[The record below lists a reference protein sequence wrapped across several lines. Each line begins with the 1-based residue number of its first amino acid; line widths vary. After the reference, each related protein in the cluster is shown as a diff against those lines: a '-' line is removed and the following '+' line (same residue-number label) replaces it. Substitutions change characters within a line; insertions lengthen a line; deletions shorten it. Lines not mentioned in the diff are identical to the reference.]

1 MSLVTKVRKLYIQVS
16 SVLLLIT
23 RDYQSEKSHELD
35 RIKVSILRV
44 VALWGD
50 CMGFPADL
58 SHALRFEEFSLRE
71 LILI

>member
-1 MSLVTKVRKLYIQVS
+1 MYVGKMSLVTKVRKLYIQVS

-50 CMGFPADL
+50 FMGFPADL
-58 SHALRFEEFSLRE
+58 SHVPWFEEFSF
-71 LILI
+71 

>member
-1 MSLVTKVRKLYIQVS
+1 MYVGKMSLVTKVRKLYIQVS

-58 SHALRFEEFSLRE
+58 SHALGFEEVFL
-71 LILI
+71 

>member
-35 RIKVSILRV
+35 RIKVSVLGV

-58 SHALRFEEFSLRE
+58 SHVPQFEEFSL
-71 LILI
+71 